1 MTAMTERTGRVA
13 APSAVALFALIG
25 VLQTRQPPVVAVA
38 AAVVA
43 VAAVIVLARVSARGW
58 PLVAGLA
65 VAAAGLTVVCN
76 DSSSNLGWF
85 GLCVLAGWCA
95 LRATTTMT
103 AVFAAGLVAALTVQ
117 WLLVN
122 EDAGGGAWV
131 AGTIFTTIACVM
143 ARRERELVD
152 QLRAAQAGLADRARA
167 EERNRIAGEMHDVI
181 GHALT
186 VSLLHVSS
194 ARLALD
200 DDPDEARAS
209 LAEAERLGRHS
220 LAEVRQAVGMLREQ
234 TSSSVPL
241 PHAAQLLELVE
252 SFRRAGRRVQLD
264 VDGDPDAL
272 STTAGLT
279 VYRIVQESLT
289 NVARHAPSAA
299 ARVHLEISADRTR
312 VLVDD
317 DGGPQARDEDADG
330 VGIIS
335 MRERAVASRGQLA
348 AGPTATGWRV
358 EAELPGS
365 VVAAATEATT

>member
-1 MTAMTERTGRVA
+1 MTERTGRLA

-25 VLQTRQPPVVAVA
+25 VLQTQQRTAVAVA
-38 AAVVA
+38 AAVVT
-43 VAAVIVLARVSARGW
+43 VLAVIALARMSARGW

-65 VAAAGLTVVCN
+65 VASAGLTVVCN
-76 DSSSNLGWF
+76 GSSANLGWF

-95 LRATTTMT
+95 LRAST
-103 AVFAAGLVAALTVQ
+103 AKTLVFGAGLVVVLAVQ
-117 WLLVN
+117 WAVVN

-131 AGTIFTTIACVM
+131 AGTVFTSIACVM
-143 ARRERELVD
+143 ARRERDLVD
-152 QLRAAQAGLADRARA
+152 QLREAQAGLADRARA

-200 DDPDEARAS
+200 DDPDEARTS
-209 LAEAERLGRHS
+209 LAEAERLGRAS

-241 PHAAQLLELVE
+241 PHVGQLPELVE
-252 SFRRAGRRVQLD
+252 SFRRAGRTVHLD
-264 VDGDPDAL
+264 VDGEVDAV
-272 STTAGLT
+272 STTTGLT

-289 NVARHAPSAA
+289 NVVRHAPTAA
-299 ARVHLEISADRTR
+299 ARVRLEIATDRVR
-312 VLVDD
+312 VTVDD
-317 DGGPQARDEDADG
+317 DGGPPFGGAAPDG

-335 MRERAVASRGQLA
+335 MRERAEASRGRLT
-348 AGPTATGWRV
+348 AGPTPTGWRV
-358 EAELPGS
+358 AAELPGP
-365 VVAAATEATT
+365 AAGASTEVTG

>member
-25 VLQTRQPPVVAVA
+25 IAQTHQPTAVAVIGAAVAVA
-38 AAVVA
+38 VCVG
-43 VAAVIVLARVSARGW
+43 LARWPTSGW

-65 VAAAGLTVVCN
+65 VAAAGFTVVCSG
-76 DSSSNLGWF
+76 SSSNLGWF
-85 GLCVLAGWCA
+85 GLCVLAGWSA
-95 LRATTTMT
+95 LHTTTDKT
-103 AVFAAGLVAALTVQ
+103 LVFAAGLVVVLAVQ
-117 WLLVN
+117 WVFVN
-122 EDAGGGAWV
+122 DDAGGGAWI
-131 AGTIFTTIACVM
+131 AGTVFTTIACVM
-143 ARRERELVD
+143 ARRQRDLLG
-152 QLRAAQAGLADRARA
+152 QLQEAQAGLADRTRA

-209 LAEAERLGRHS
+209 LAEAERLGRES

-234 TSSSVPL
+234 TSTSVPL
-241 PHAAQLLELVE
+241 PHATQLPELVE
-252 SFRRAGRRVQLD
+252 SFRRAGQTVQLD
-264 VDGDPDAL
+264 VAGDLDTL

-289 NVARHAPSAA
+289 NVVRHAPSAA
-299 ARVHLEISADRTR
+299 TRVRLEVSVDRTR
-312 VLVDD
+312 VSVED
-317 DGGPQARDEDADG
+317 DGGPTVAGADHDG

-335 MRERAVASRGQLA
+335 MRERAEASRGHLT
-348 AGPTATGWRV
+348 AGPTPTGWRV
-358 EAELPGS
+358 EAELPGTAVLS
-365 VVAAATEATT
+365 EVQP